1 VNHEWSIGDRVR
13 VTFPPGNQFD
23 GIIVEELELGF
34 NVSASTF
41 MIDSPAWRAKHEG
54 LLHASTQWMTWLP
67 TGLDLMLELI

>member
-1 VNHEWSIGDRVR
+1 MNHEWSIGDRVR

-23 GIIVEELELGF
+23 GIIVEEL
-34 NVSASTF
+34 SASTF